1 MKLTLSDVQ
10 KATNGQ
16 LQGEAKTAFTGVCF
30 DSRKVQAGDLF
41 IALVGENDGHDYI
54 QMAMDKGATAV
65 LAQEGHVL
73 PGDVPA
79 VVVEDSLAGL
89 QELGQYYLKQ
99 VGPKVVAITGSNGK
113 TTTKDMVATIL
124 AKKYKTFKTPANFN
138 NEIGLPVTMLS
149 MPEDTEILVLEMGMD
164 RPGQLTE
171 LSNLAKP
178 DIALIT
184 MIGEAH
190 LEFFKTRKN
199 IAKAKLEITSG
210 LKEGGLFL
218 IPADED
224 LLTKADNLPENTKT
238 FGPVPADIKES
249 LSETVWTEDGVKFAI
264 PMLGAYNVKNA
275 EAAIM
280 VGQAL
285 GLDMKTMASA
295 LAQFDLT
302 KNRTEMLQA
311 TNGAKLI
318 SDVYNANPTATKEV
332 LKAIAKDGVSNLR
345 VVLGDMLELGEA
357 GPELHASLSD
367 AVIAANP
374 LAVYLVGELTVDNL
388 GEALKKQAPDM
399 VQHHYQKDQLDHLIK
414 DLQAESQAED
424 LIFLKASH
432 GIHLEKVVAA
442 LIGKKDL
449 DA

>member
-10 KATNGQ
+10 QATNGQ
-16 LQGEAKTAFTGVCF
+16 LQGAADTAFTGVSF
-30 DSRKVQAGDLF
+30 DSRKVKEGDLF

-89 QELGQYYLKQ
+89 QELGQYYLNQ

-113 TTTKDMVATIL
+113 TTTKDMVAAIL
-124 AKKYKTFKTPANFN
+124 GAKYKTFKTPANFN

-149 MPEDTEILVLEMGMD
+149 MPSDTEVLVLEMGMD

-184 MIGEAH
+184 MIGESH
-190 LEFFKTRKN
+190 LEFFKTRAN
-199 IAKAKLEITSG
+199 IAKAKLEITAG
-210 LKEGGLFL
+210 LKDDRLFL

-224 LLTKADNLPENTKT
+224 LLTKSEHLPANTQT
-238 FGPVPADIKES
+238 FGPVPADIEES
-249 LSETVWTEDGVKFAI
+249 LTETVWTEDGQRFAI

-285 GLDMKTMASA
+285 GLDLKTMASA
-295 LAQFDLT
+295 LARFDLT
-302 KNRTEMLQA
+302 KNRTEMLTA
-311 TNGAKLI
+311 ENGAQLI

-332 LKAIAKDGVSNLR
+332 LHALEKDGVSNLR

-357 GPELHASLSD
+357 GPSLHASLAD
-367 AVIAANP
+367 AVIAAKP
-374 LAVYLVGELTVDNL
+374 TAVYLVGELTVDNL
-388 GEALKKQAPDM
+388 GAALKEKAPELA
-399 VQHHYQKDQLDHLIK
+399 QFHYQKDELNHLID
-414 DLQAESQAED
+414 DLKKQSEAED

-442 LIGKKDL
+442 LTGKKDL